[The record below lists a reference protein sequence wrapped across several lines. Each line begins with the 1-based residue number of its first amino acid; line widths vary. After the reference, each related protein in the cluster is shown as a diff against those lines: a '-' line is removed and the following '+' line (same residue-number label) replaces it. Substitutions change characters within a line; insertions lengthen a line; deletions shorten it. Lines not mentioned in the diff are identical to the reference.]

1 MVTGAVTFTAL
12 VLSKDAGVA
21 SPILASDAAPGEFSY
36 FVDKDTI
43 IATDMILHG
52 KLPIFVAQGCTLTI
66 EGDFI
71 APASQIFFGPGK
83 VDMRRSKVLFARPE
97 WWGARPNDLTFD
109 CAPALTACL
118 DACIAMRLGPGDY
131 FIPNGWRITQR
142 NRRIEGVGRAR
153 DAFGTRLLRFG
164 SEGAVVTIGT
174 DTPPPSFNDHVTG
187 IDMRSVELA
196 RTAAPLVYAEEQ
208 RHAVGLRLSYVLDC
222 SFHSVRATEQS
233 TGFDCI
239 GAVRTFFADCTAFR
253 SLATPAG
260 QPSAF
265 VGFDLRDNAS
275 LYLNEC
281 SASRGGPAQYD
292 QCIGLRLRGKI
303 SDHFI
308 TRFESTAIDEGIVIT
323 GDPDRRN
330 ADAWDF
336 GQINVHIDSPIVDQA
351 SQSGIRIESLS
362 RLANIDMAA
371 PYVALAS
378 GAGTAIGLNNCLG
391 NISITGGQLFSPQ
404 SSDTAKGP
412 KGLAVSNS
420 AGLIFNGLKINNFP
434 IPLWFDNAQQI
445 DGVFTCNHLYAP
457 LDGPAIRLTDSRM
470 IALRPQI
477 RGINRAFSHAV
488 AIDGRA
494 SSITIATAGLDGAK
508 FATTAIVQ
516 RGGNPLRSQKG
527 QDIRVR

>member
-1 MVTGAVTFTAL
+1 
-12 VLSKDAGVA
+12 
-21 SPILASDAAPGEFSY
+21 
-36 FVDKDTI
+36 
-43 IATDMILHG
+43 
-52 KLPIFVAQGCTLTI
+52 
-66 EGDFI
+66 
-71 APASQIFFGPGK
+71 
-83 VDMRRSKVLFARPE
+83 
-97 WWGARPNDLTFD
+97 LTFD

-174 DTPPPSFNDHVTG
+174 DTRPPSFNDHVTG

-196 RTAAPLVYAEEQ
+196 RTAAPRVREQ
-208 RHAVGLRLSYVLDC
+208 DNSHAVGLRLSYVLDC
-222 SFHSVRATEQS
+222 SFHSVRATEHS

-239 GAVRTFFADCTAFR
+239 GAVRTLFTDCTAFR
-253 SLATPAG
+253 SLTAPAG

-281 SASRGGPAQYD
+281 SVSRGGPAHYD

-308 TRFESTAIDEGIVIT
+308 TRFETTTIDQGIVII
-323 GDPDRRN
+323 GDSGGDT
-330 ADAWDF
+330 AEGWDF
-336 GQINVHIDSPIVDQA
+336 GQINVHIDSPIIDQA

-362 RLANIDMAA
+362 RLANIDIAA

-378 GAGTAIGLNNCLG
+378 GSGTAIGLNNCLG
-391 NISITGGQLFSPQ
+391 NISIAGGQLFSPQ
-404 SSDTAKGP
+404 SANTANGP
-412 KGLAVSNS
+412 KGLVVSNS

-434 IPLWFDNAQQI
+434 IPIWFDNAQQI
-445 DGVFTCNHLYAP
+445 DGVFACNHLYAP

-470 IALRPQI
+470 IILRPQI

-494 SSITIATAGLDGAK
+494 SRIAIATAGLDGAK
-508 FATTAIVQ
+508 FASQAIVQ
-516 RGGNPLRSQKG
+516 RNGKPLRNQKG
-527 QDIRVR
+527 QDIWVR